1 MPWGRAGYAFAMA
14 WRAIQATG
22 PVTGVLSVPGSKS
35 ISNRALLLAALS
47 DGPSKLTG
55 LLLARDT
62 KLMIA
67 ALQALGI
74 KIEVSKSVLVTPAA
88 LIGAGRIDVGLAGTV
103 MRFVPPVAALAA
115 GETTFFGDA
124 QASLRPMEVTIDSL
138 RQLGVKV
145 EDENTNS
152 LPFTVHGLG
161 NVGGGEV
168 RIDASTS
175 SQFLSALLLV
185 GARFDAGITVINTSE
200 NIPSMP
206 HIEMTIEMLAEH
218 GVIVESSSNSWQVKP
233 SKIKA
238 VDRVIEPDL
247 SNATVFLAAAM
258 VTAGKVSI
266 NNWPHQTTQ
275 AGDQIREIFAKM
287 GATVELNADDL
298 TLSGPKKVLPIEV
311 DLSQIGEL
319 TPTIAAVA
327 ASATGISK
335 LTGIA
340 HLRGHE
346 TDRLAAIVA
355 ELAKVGIKAVELP
368 DGLEIHGGNLSPAK
382 QMLSS
387 YHDHRMATFAAILGL
402 LVELELDDIAA
413 TSKTLP
419 EFAVLWQQLIAGAA

>member
-1 MPWGRAGYAFAMA
+1 MPWGFARYAVAMT
-14 WRAIQATG
+14 WRAIVATG

-67 ALQALGI
+67 ALQALGT
-74 KIEVSKSVLVTPAA
+74 KIEVGNTVLVTPAA
-88 LIGAGRIDVGLAGTV
+88 LVGAGSINVGLAGTV
-103 MRFVPPVAALAA
+103 MRFVPLVAALAA
-115 GETTFFGDA
+115 GNTTFFGDA
-124 QASLRPMEVTIDSL
+124 QASLRPMDVTIDSL
-138 RQLGVKV
+138 RQLGVQV
-145 EDENTNS
+145 DDENTNS
-152 LPFTVHGLG
+152 LPFTVYG
-161 NVGGGEV
+161 NGSVSGGEI

-218 GVIVESSSNSWQVKP
+218 GVIVESNMNSWRVK
-233 SKIKA
+233 SGKIKA
-238 VDRVIEPDL
+238 IDRVIEPDL

-266 NNWPHQTTQ
+266 NNWPVQTTQ
-275 AGDQIREIFAKM
+275 AGDQIREIFTKM
-287 GATVELNADDL
+287 GAIVELSANKL
-298 TLSGPKKVLPIEV
+298 TITGPKQVLPIEA
-311 DLSQIGEL
+311 DLGKIGEL

-327 ASATGISK
+327 AIATGISK

-355 ELAKVGIKAVELP
+355 ELAKVGVKAVELP

-419 EFAVLWQQLIAGAA
+419 DFAVLWQQLISGAA